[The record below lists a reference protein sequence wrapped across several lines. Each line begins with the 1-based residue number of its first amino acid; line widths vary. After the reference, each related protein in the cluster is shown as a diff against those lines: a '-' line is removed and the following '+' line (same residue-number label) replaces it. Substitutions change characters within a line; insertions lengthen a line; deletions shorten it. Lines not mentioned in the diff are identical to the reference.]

1 MYMGADPAVE
11 NMEVEHDNDGSQE
24 TRSPTLSSFLCA
36 QVSLECHWERL
47 HRLVAR
53 SKHVGSP
60 KSFEWADVEVY
71 AQS

>member
-1 MYMGADPAVE
+1 MYMDADPAVE

-24 TRSPTLSSFLCA
+24 IRSPTLSSFLCTR
-36 QVSLECHWERL
+36 VSLERPGERL
-47 HRLVAR
+47 HWLVAR
-53 SKHVGSP
+53 SKHVGSS